1 MKICSFVKVAL
12 VFAGVVSVTSVLA
25 EDYIWTGLAGNGKW
39 TDAGNWSPSGVPG
52 CYVDAGDVEQGGDSA
67 DTATFG
73 ADASGADAVT
83 IDLAGHRYVKA
94 VVIASGAP
102 AYTFGTSA
110 AYAQSLGINTNG
122 SLTVNK
128 EVTKDQSFPW
138 VRVNSNGDTSF
149 ANNSAVATFRFGPL
163 DSIQRKD
170 GKPVGGYPYAR
181 LTLKGSG
188 DFDLDGGCQFD
199 QCSSLFVST
208 SGKLTIDDRSGTGAR
223 YSTFFFQNNNGAV
236 REVELPTVSSRIRG
250 NGGSFPWS
258 ETIQFQENT
267 HVYGP
272 GAIAIPIPY
281 NMPVEMP
288 NQPARLRLSGNKT
301 ATIDCAIVPHPNY
314 TAVRDLALFASGDN
328 GVFNLNGT
336 NTLAGSLRI
345 LGRYT
350 IVGARLLGNKGCT
363 AAETSVPR
371 GDTIVFESEW
381 TGKSSKH
388 AEDGNKI
395 HIDSITP
402 STEPGGT
409 LKFTGA
415 ADSATDRTL
424 MVSNIYASVQAE
436 LLPTNTFANAGEGT
450 FTLNSEI
457 VQSPESRGAS
467 FRLKA
472 ETARLVFAGRFAGD
486 ETHFWNLIIDG
497 PETVAVTTEQD
508 YTGFTSLDGGTLEL
522 ASLDVLPE
530 TSGYLLNG
538 GSLKLTEGLGTAQKT
553 ISVLK
558 AGGAIVL
565 PANAGTVTLDLTCA
579 AGAGLAFTIPS
590 GTTLKVPN
598 FPAGALDPTRF
609 SVNGMAAKVTAD
621 GTVVEAV
628 SRWAAAV
635 DGNWNESAKWTP
647 AAPLETDTVR
657 IDAASETGYT
667 VSVTDESADGMC
679 DVRVAN
685 GATLAFGTD
694 YELKGQSLAVGTNG
708 TVAVA
713 AGHAM
718 TVRKDAKGGVDL
730 APGSTFRVDSNA
742 TGVLVNVTAAYV
754 NQHGGTYDIAGR
766 IVFAQKDVGNKFHV
780 RDGGAVVRD
789 GGVLGDA
796 YNGNATVSIAPRE
809 AGGTAE
815 LTIEAGGKFAMNQ
828 GQLLVGD
835 NVRGGRSILN
845 IDGKTVT
852 DKVYESNNVYGLGVG
867 VQDGWGEMNVTGG
880 KLDVGNYGLF
890 VGCLGY
896 ATSDAENRTTASC
909 PTGVVN
915 ISRGDVRVYGYGW
928 HYAGFPCGL
937 LVGDG
942 LMAPKRADVRAS
954 SWFRGELNLTGGS
967 LTTSVGATVVG
978 GGSADGE
985 LNVAGGTF
993 TQNGYN
999 VFEPLTCYCPLI
1011 VGMEGGVGQMTVSSG
1026 SATVKYKTFVGGA
1039 LKVELQHTSINA
1051 ACYPVVPKAATGTL
1065 AVVGGSF
1072 LCDKD
1077 GGDVIVGSDG
1087 VGTLELGGT
1096 GTFGCRDL
1104 VLSNQVASVLKFDL
1118 PATHR
1123 DIGWNAVCTNLVITS
1138 GAKLTIDATN
1148 FTGQRFPLTKLLT
1161 VRGSVTGSFGPGQ
1174 VEFVCPPE
1182 KAGLFRDSEVLTE
1195 LNGEKGLWLKGTPIG
1210 MTIFIR

>member
-1 MKICSFVKVAL
+1 MA
-12 VFAGVVSVTSVLA
+12 FAGAMLGTSGFA
-25 EDYIWTGLAGNGKW
+25 ADYTWTGLAGNGKW
-39 TDAGNWSPSGVPG
+39 TDSGNWSPSGVPG
-52 CYVDAGDVEQGGDSA
+52 CYLDGDVERGGDSA

-83 IDLAGHRYVKA
+83 IDLAGHRYVKD

-122 SLTVNK
+122 TITIN
-128 EVTKDQSFPW
+128 EGVTKDQNFPW
-138 VRVNSNGDTSF
+138 VRVNSNG
-149 ANNSAVATFRFGPL
+149 ATTLENKSTESVLRFGTM
-163 DSIQRKD
+163 DSIRRN
-170 GKPVGGYPYAR
+170 GSNNPVGGYPYAS
-181 LTLKGSG
+181 LTLKGAG
-188 DFDLDGGCQFD
+188 DIALIGGCKFD
-199 QCSSLFVST
+199 QCGAVNVLS
-208 SGKLTIDDRSGTGAR
+208 SGKLTLDDQSGTGAR
-223 YSTFFFQNNNGAV
+223 YSVFYFQNNNGAV
-236 REVELPTVSSRIRG
+236 REVELPTVTSRIRG

-272 GAIAIPIPY
+272 GAIAIPIPF
-281 NMPVEMP
+281 NMPVELS
-288 NQPARLRLSGNKT
+288 NQPGRIRVNGNKT
-301 ATIDCAIVPHPNY
+301 ATIDCAIVPHGSY
-314 TAVRDLALFASGDN
+314 SAVRDLVLYASDSG
-328 GVFNLNGT
+328 GTFVLNGT

-345 LGRYT
+345 LGYNAT
-350 IVGARLLGNKGCT
+350 VCVRLLGNKGCT

-388 AEDGNKI
+388 AEDNKN

-402 STEPGGT
+402 SGRPGGT

-415 ADSATDRTL
+415 ADSESDRTL
-424 MVSNIYASVQAE
+424 MVSNIYASVNAA
-436 LLPTNTFANAGEGT
+436 LLPTNTFANAGAGT

-472 ETARLVFAGRFAGD
+472 ETARLVFAGRFVSD
-486 ETHFWNLIIDG
+486 ETHFWNLLVDG
-497 PETVAVTTEQD
+497 PETVAVTTVQN

-538 GSLKLTEGLGTAQKT
+538 GSLKLTEAAGTADKP
-553 ISVLK
+553 ISVIK
-558 AGGAIVL
+558 TGGAIVL
-565 PANAGTVTLDLTCA
+565 PADAGEVELNLSCA
-579 AGAGLAFTIPS
+579 AGAGLAFTVPS

-598 FPAGALDPTRF
+598 FPAGALDPTLF
-609 SVNGMAAKVTAD
+609 SVNGTAAKVTDD
-621 GTVVEAV
+621 GSVVEAV
-628 SRWAAAV
+628 SRWASAV

-647 AAPLETDTVR
+647 APPLVTDTVFV
-657 IDAASETGYT
+657 DAASEAGYT
-667 VSVTDESADGMC
+667 VSVTDESADGMG

-694 YELKGQSLAVGTNG
+694 YVLKGQSLAVGTNG

-713 AGHAM
+713 AGHAL
-718 TVRKDAKGGVDL
+718 TVGKDAKGGVDL

-815 LTIEAGGKFAMNQ
+815 LTIEAGGKFSTNQ

-845 IDGKTVT
+845 IDGKSVT
-852 DKVYESNNVYGLGVG
+852 TAVYESNNVYGLGVG

-915 ISRGDVRVYGYGW
+915 ISRGDVRVHGYGW

-942 LMAPKRADVRAS
+942 LMAPKRADVRATS
-954 SWFRGELNLTGGS
+954 RFCGELNLTGGS
-967 LTTSVGATVVG
+967 LTTDVGATVVG

-999 VFEPLTCYCPLI
+999 AFEQLKCYCPLI
-1011 VGMEGGVGQMTVSSG
+1011 VGMEGGVGRMTVSSG

-1077 GGDVIVGSDG
+1077 GGHVIVGSDG

-1123 DIGWNAVCTNLVITS
+1123 DIGWNAACTNLVITS

-1182 KAGLFRDSEVLTE
+1182 KVGLFRDSEVLTE